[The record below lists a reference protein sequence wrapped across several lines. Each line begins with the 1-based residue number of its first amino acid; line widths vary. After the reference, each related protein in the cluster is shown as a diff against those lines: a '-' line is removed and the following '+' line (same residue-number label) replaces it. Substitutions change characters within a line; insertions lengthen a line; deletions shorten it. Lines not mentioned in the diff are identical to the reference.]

1 MDERIKHETEVRDY
15 AIKRILAEVPYCRLN
30 GDAQKRVP
38 NNINISFQF
47 IEGESL
53 LIMLDM
59 AGICASSGSACT
71 SGSLDPSHVLLAI
84 GLPHEI
90 AHGSL
95 RMTIGEE
102 TTKEDMDYVVD
113 NIKEIVTKLRTM
125 SPLYLSLIHISE
137 PTRRS

>member
-1 MDERIKHETEVRDY
+1 
-15 AIKRILAEVPYCRLN
+15 
-30 GDAQKRVP
+30 
-38 NNINISFQF
+38 
-47 IEGESL
+47 
-53 LIMLDM
+53 MLDM

-113 NIKEIVTKLRTM
+113 KINDLKGKYRIIFE
-125 SPLYLSLIHISE
+125 
-137 PTRRS
+137 

>member
-1 MDERIKHETEVRDY
+1 MASMEERSRREEQLRDY
-15 AIKRILAEVPYCRLN
+15 LMEKVLAQVPYTRVNGHRTRRL
-30 GDAQKRVP
+30 P
-38 NNINISFQF
+38 NNCNFSFQF

-59 AGICASSGSACT
+59 AGICGSSGSACT

-95 RMTIGEE
+95 RLTLSQEN
-102 TTKEDMDYVVD
+102 TKEEMDYVAD
-113 NIKEIVTKLRTM
+113 QITRIVERLRNM
-125 SPLYLSLIHISE
+125 SPLYEDFIKHNK
-137 PTRRS
+137 